1 MRLEHPHTLGQAAAA
16 DRIDQF
22 LGRLAQS
29 PPGGVTLKDAVRA
42 WDGNRMTFSFTASRG
57 FFSATI
63 AGVMEVTDDAVVV
76 EAELPSLV
84 RNLVGEDRVRG
95 AIADGLGQVLAP

>member
-1 MRLEHPHTLGQAAAA
+1 MRLEHSHALGRPAAIE
-16 DRIDQF
+16 RIDQF

-57 FFSATI
+57 FFSTTI
-63 AGVMEVTDDAVVV
+63 AGVMEVTDDAVIVD
-76 EAELPSLV
+76 ADLPSLV
-84 RNLVGEDRVRG
+84 RNLVGEERVRE
-95 AIADGLGQVLAP
+95 AVADGLTQVLAP